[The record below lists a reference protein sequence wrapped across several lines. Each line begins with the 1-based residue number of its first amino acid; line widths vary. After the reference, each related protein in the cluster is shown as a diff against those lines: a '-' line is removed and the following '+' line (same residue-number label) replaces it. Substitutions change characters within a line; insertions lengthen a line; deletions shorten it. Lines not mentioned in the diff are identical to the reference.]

1 MRFLYNLT
9 IIIIII
15 ISPVIIIFR
24 IFNGKENLKS
34 FQEKF
39 SFSTKKRNKGKLL
52 WFHCSSVGEFLSIVP
67 LIEMLEKWG
76 LIDQIT
82 YKKLFWMGW
91 RGKVKKSAKIINFKL
106 SK

>member
-39 SFSTKKRNKGKLL
+39 GFSKKKRNKGKLL

-67 LIEMLEKWG
+67 LIEMLEK
-76 LIDQIT
+76 Q
-82 YKKLFWMGW
+82 KK
-91 RGKVKKSAKIINFKL
+91 V
-106 SK
+106 

>member
-52 WFHCSSVGEFLSIVP
+52 WFHCSSVGEF
-67 LIEMLEKWG
+67 
-76 LIDQIT
+76 
-82 YKKLFWMGW
+82 
-91 RGKVKKSAKIINFKL
+91 
-106 SK
+106 